1 MAGTAL
7 FRFREFTLDP
17 DRRTLTRDGEA
28 IDLPE
33 RAFAVLMELVRRAP
47 EVVGKEEL
55 VDAAWPGIA
64 VVEDNLVQAV
74 HLIRTA
80 LGGDSRHPRFVQT
93 VHRRGYRFIAPV
105 ERVEAARVTAGK
117 PVAATTPRKTRR
129 SRTVVV
135 GLLAAVALFVILR
148 YSGIMAGDDVSGPV
162 RVSSLAVLPLENLSE
177 DIDQEYF
184 ADGMTDALI
193 TELARLDDLDVISRT
208 SVMRYKKTRLT
219 VPQIAA
225 ELGVDAV
232 VEGTVTRSG
241 DRVRVIAQLVDAE
254 DRHVWGE
261 SYEYE
266 LRDILRLQRDI
277 SEAIAAEIGG
287 HLTPQNAETGGA
299 AAVVVPEAHEAY
311 LKGRYCLGK
320 RTEESMHRAV
330 GYFDEAVALDPE
342 YAPAHEGLADCYNL
356 LANYGFAPST
366 AARPRARRAAEM
378 ALELDPSL
386 ADAHAALA
394 QVEGEFEWD
403 FPAAEKEFQR
413 SLALNPSSAQT
424 HSRYAYFLVSQ
435 GRIDESLTE
444 IRHAHRLDP
453 LSDIISANVGWIL
466 MLDGRLAE
474 SETHF
479 RRLLEF
485 NPTFGVA
492 QFYLGQLLELTGRH
506 EEAIASLTAA
516 CETTRNSDYARAA
529 LAHALATVGRVE
541 ESREIVETLIADR
554 ERRYVSP
561 VSLAVAF
568 LGLGETGS
576 AFDALEQAYAERKG
590 WLLHMRVEPVFDGYR
605 GDPRYLDL
613 VQRIGLPAP

>member
-1 MAGTAL
+1 MVNTVL

-17 DRRTLTRDGEA
+17 HRRTLSRDGEG

-33 RAFAVLMELVRRAP
+33 RAFSVLVELVQRAP
-47 EVVGKEEL
+47 EVVDKDEL

-64 VVEDNLVQAV
+64 VVDDNLVQAV
-74 HLIRTA
+74 HLIRTV
-80 LGGDSRHPRFVQT
+80 LGGDSRHPQFVQT

-105 ERVEAARVTAGK
+105 ELIEPGEEAGDEPTPDVTSS
-117 PVAATTPRKTRR
+117 R
-129 SRTVVV
+129 SVGFRTVMW
-135 GLLAAVALFVILR
+135 GLLAAAALFIVVR
-148 YSGIMAGDDVSGPV
+148 YSGIMAGDAESGPV

-208 SVMRYKKTRLT
+208 SVMKYKETLLT

-254 DRHVWGE
+254 DRHIWGE

-266 LRDILRLQRDI
+266 LREILRLQRDI
-277 SEAIAAEIGG
+277 SEAIAGEIDG
-287 HLTPQNAETGGA
+287 HLTPQNAEAGGA

-320 RTEESMHRAV
+320 RTEESMHRAA
-330 GYFDEAVALDPE
+330 GFFDEAIELDPG
-342 YAPAHEGLADCYNL
+342 YAPAYEGLADCYNL
-356 LANYGFAPST
+356 LANYGFVPST
-366 AARPRARRAAEM
+366 DARPRARRAAER
-378 ALELDPSL
+378 ALELNPSL

-403 FPAAEKEFQR
+403 FLSAEGEFRR

-424 HSRYAYFLVSQ
+424 RSRYAYFLMSQ
-435 GRIDESLTE
+435 GRIDESLAE
-444 IRHAHRLDP
+444 IKHAHRLDP

-466 MLDGRLAE
+466 MLDGQLAE
-474 SETHF
+474 SEVHF

-485 NPTFGVA
+485 NPSFGVA
-492 QFYLGQLLELTGRH
+492 QYYLGLLLERTGRH
-506 EEAIASLTAA
+506 EEAIASLAAA

-529 LAHALATVGRVE
+529 LAHALATAGRTS
-541 ESREIVETLIADR
+541 ESRGIVEQLLA
-554 ERRYVSP
+554 EKKQRYVSP
-561 VSLAVAF
+561 VSLAVAYF
-568 LGLGETGS
+568 GLGETGS

-590 WLLHMRVEPVFDGYR
+590 WLLHMQVEPVFDDYR
-605 GDPRYLDL
+605 SDPRYLDL
-613 VQRIGLPAP
+613 VKRIGLP

>member
-1 MAGTAL
+1 MAGQPI
-7 FRFREFTLDP
+7 FRFRDFTLEP
-17 DRRTLTRDGEA
+17 HRRTLTRGGDGV
-28 IDLPE
+28 DLPE
-33 RAFAVLMELVRRAP
+33 RAFAVLVELVRRAP
-47 EVVGKEEL
+47 DVVGKDDL

-80 LGGDSRHPRFVQT
+80 LGGDSRNPQFVQT

-105 ERVEAARVTAGK
+105 EVVDEEEASNIVEAPGEKARKWSG
-117 PVAATTPRKTRR
+117 
-129 SRTVVV
+129 SRLLV
-135 GLLAAVALFVILR
+135 GILLAAVVLVIVVR
-148 YSGIMAGDDVSGPV
+148 FSGIMNPEDTPV
-162 RVSSLAVLPLENLSE
+162 PARVSSLAVLPFENLSE
-177 DIDQEYF
+177 DVDQEYF

-208 SVMRYKKTRLT
+208 SVMRYKETRMT

-241 DRVRVIAQLVDAE
+241 DRVRVIAQLVDSG
-254 DRHVWGE
+254 DRHIWGE
-261 SYEYE
+261 SYEYP

-277 SEAIAAEIGG
+277 AEAIAGEIGG
-287 HLTPQNAETGGA
+287 HLTPLNAETEAA

-320 RTEESMHRAV
+320 RTEESMHRAI
-330 GYFDEAVALDPE
+330 GFFDQAIELDPD
-342 YAPAHEGLADCYNL
+342 YGPSFEGLADSYNL

-366 AARPRARRAAEM
+366 DARPRARRAAER
-378 ALELDPSL
+378 ALELDPAL

-394 QVEGEFEWD
+394 QVEGEFDWN
-403 FPAAEKEFQR
+403 FPSAEVEFQR

-435 GRIDESLTE
+435 GRLDEAVAE

-466 MLDGRLAE
+466 MLDGQVAE

-479 RRLLEF
+479 RRLLDF
-485 NPTFGVA
+485 NSSFGVGRY
-492 QFYLGQLLELTGRH
+492 YLGLLLENTGRSD
-506 EEAIASLTAA
+506 EAIAALSLA
-516 CETTRNSDYARAA
+516 CDLTNDSDYARAA
-529 LAHALATVGRVE
+529 LAHALATSGKIG
-541 ESREIVETLIADR
+541 ESRVIVEQLLADQR
-554 ERRYVSP
+554 ERYVSP
-561 VSLAVAF
+561 VSIAVGY
-568 LGLGETGS
+568 LGLGETAN

-590 WLLHMRVEPVFDGYR
+590 WLLHMQVEPVFNGVR
-605 GDPRYLDL
+605 NDPRYRAL
-613 VQRIGLPAP
+613 VERIGLP